1 MKTKLIAIV
10 LFCVMIAGVFTCEQ
24 ESKTENG
31 KKIQLAMDAIDNE
44 DLELAYKLSTEVMD
58 TPIEVLTVEDYC
70 DLTIIYMV
78 IYDDSSAGGPGY
90 KMRKS
95 FNIAL
100 SMDKPGARR
109 YLKSLDEGILEAIQL
124 NISLYEMS
132 DSSQWDFL
140 NY

>member
-24 ESKTENG
+24 ASKTENG

-58 TPIEVLTVEDYC
+58 TPVEVLTAENYC
-70 DLTIIYMV
+70 DLTIIYML
-78 IYDDSSAGGPGY
+78 IYDDSSARGPGY
-90 KMRKS
+90 KMKKS
-95 FNIAL
+95 FNNAL
-100 SMDKPGARR
+100 AMDKPGARK
-109 YLKSLDEGILEAIQL
+109 YLKSYDEDILETIQL

-132 DSSQWDFL
+132 DLSEWDFL
-140 NY
+140 DY